1 MKKLYKVLVI
11 DDDFEILKLM
21 KNILELQN
29 FSVTTYQK
37 IELPIRLA
45 DFTGYDLILL
55 DVMMPNID
63 GMELCQTIRNH
74 ITTPIIFVSAKDT
87 ENDIIKG
94 LNLGGDDYITKPFSI
109 KQLVAKI
116 EAHLKREERSKQAK
130 KAFQEFKREFLSITV
145 YLQEKRICVN
155 KNQVPLTNREY
166 AILELLSSQPKKVF
180 TRENIYEHVYNDD
193 SDTLFRSISEYVYQ
207 IRQKFSV
214 YGINPIKTVRGVGYQ
229 WHD

>member
-1 MKKLYKVLVI
+1 MYKVLVI

-55 DVMMPNID
+55 DVMMPDID

-74 ITTPIIFVSAKDT
+74 ITTPIIFVSAKDN

-116 EAHLKREERSKQAK
+116 EAHLKEKNVPSKPK
-130 KAFQEFKREFLSITV
+130 KLFKNLNVNFHQLQYIFKKREFVL
-145 YLQEKRICVN
+145 
-155 KNQVPLTNREY
+155 
-166 AILELLSSQPKKVF
+166 
-180 TRENIYEHVYNDD
+180 
-193 SDTLFRSISEYVYQ
+193 
-207 IRQKFSV
+207 
-214 YGINPIKTVRGVGYQ
+214 IKIKSR
-229 WHD
+229 

>member
-1 MKKLYKVLVI
+1 MYKVLVI

-55 DVMMPNID
+55 DVMMPDID

-87 ENDIIKG
+87 EKEKNVPSKPKKLFKN
-94 LNLGGDDYITKPFSI
+94 LNVNFHQLQYIFK
-109 KQLVAKI
+109 
-116 EAHLKREERSKQAK
+116 
-130 KAFQEFKREFLSITV
+130 KREFVL
-145 YLQEKRICVN
+145 
-155 KNQVPLTNREY
+155 
-166 AILELLSSQPKKVF
+166 
-180 TRENIYEHVYNDD
+180 
-193 SDTLFRSISEYVYQ
+193 
-207 IRQKFSV
+207 
-214 YGINPIKTVRGVGYQ
+214 IKIKSC
-229 WHD
+229 